1 MKRIGLLLFTAIFLF
16 GGWAQFQ
23 APDAH
28 AEQANKSGLPVPG
41 EAARV
46 TGLLMML
53 AALALQF
60 RAVRRLAA
68 ILLALQLIPIT
79 YVGHRFW
86 EVEDDQGRLTQQTH
100 FYKNVSLMGAALA
113 LAMMND

>member
-28 AEQANKSGLPVPG
+28 AEPSNKSGLPVPS
-41 EAARV
+41 EAARA
-46 TGLLMML
+46 TGLVMML
-53 AALALQF
+53 AAFALQF
-60 RAVRRLAA
+60 QALRRLAA
-68 ILLALQLIPIT
+68 ILLALELIPIT

-100 FYKNVSLMGAALA
+100 FFKNVSLLGAALA
-113 LAMMND
+113 LGMMAD